1 MKIREV
7 LFTALVNSDTLR
19 APDTW
24 WYRVLTCRYYSITG
38 SGASTLTFNAT
49 SIQNAVILGFL
60 VLVLGALI
68 LPLFGINLLEFDQ
81 VATSQL
87 KLTEANWS
95 KLKLTKA
102 NCTSPCYRQPPP
114 AQTAQRTGRR
124 TTTSPR
130 GRGRGWRTWWARSWA
145 PSTRGSRGTARR
157 RRKRSSSTRT
167 AEEEESHIERI

>member
-1 MKIREV
+1 MTRV
-7 LFTALVNSDTLR
+7 TC
-19 APDTW
+19 PDTW
-24 WYRVLTCRYYSITG
+24 WYRVLTCSYYSITG

-81 VATSQL
+81 VLTSQL
-87 KLTEANWS
+87 KLTVANRS

-102 NCTSPCYRQPPP
+102 NCSSLCYRQPPP
-114 AQTAQRTGRR
+114 ALTAQRTGRR

-130 GRGRGWRTWWARSWA
+130 GRGRGWRTWWARSWP

-157 RRKRSSSTRT
+157 RRSSTRT